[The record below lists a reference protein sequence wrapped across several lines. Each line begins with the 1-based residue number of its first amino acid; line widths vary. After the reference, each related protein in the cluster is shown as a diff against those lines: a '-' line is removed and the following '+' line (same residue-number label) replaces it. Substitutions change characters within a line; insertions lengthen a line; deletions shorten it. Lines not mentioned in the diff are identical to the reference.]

1 MNSFS
6 LLLEPVLSQV
16 AHPGNTHPYFLEV
29 SQLYNQRD
37 TFLRKLIP
45 EEVKPKQKKKKKKAS
60 NGGLNLRPL
69 NP

>member
-6 LLLEPVLSQV
+6 HLFEPVLSQA
-16 AHPGNTHPYFLEV
+16 AHLGNMHPYFLEM

-45 EEVKPKQKKKKKKAS
+45 EEVKPKQKKKKKK
-60 NGGLNLRPL
+60 LPMEV
-69 NP
+69 